1 MTNCGLEEPG
11 GAMALARTAKLCSVF
26 QVAARSALAK
36 SSALCFSMALGCAA
50 FAAGALL
57 VSDTAQAQATC
68 TGDLNTAATDLR
80 TVYDVSTGMCVVTE
94 FGNNSSGNGDLTFQ
108 FAGSQVAGI
117 RGVGAG
123 NTGSGLARCDLGNG
137 NDLGSGGCFTILSNL
152 VQNTPQTTVLDW
164 DSSGAAIPG
173 GTADLRMLVTYVFDG
188 TNMTISSG
196 SVVSIATAAPE
207 IEISGNGVEILS
219 RTDAAQLSDHSQFE
233 NTDVGSTSTRTYTIR
248 NLGSANLT
256 VGASLQSGVIF
267 SITGAPTSPVAPGG
281 STTVT
286 VQFAPTFETT
296 HVDNLIITSNDGN
309 EGTTQFPIAGTGTNG
324 TPNFEVRE
332 AGGNPALTIAHNDM
346 APRVADGTDFGGVDV
361 TAGTESNSF
370 NVQPAGSSAPALF
383 TGTPSRVQIS
393 GTHAGDFSVT
403 QDLPA
408 SQSGGAAL
416 FTIQFDP
423 SGPGLRQATVEI
435 PSNVTGKNPYTFAIQ
450 GTGTG
455 VATGDVTFEVSIGGG
470 DATLNLASPTTALAV
485 AITTVNGQATR
496 NIANVASGT
505 HTVTLPDLTMLGFG
519 WTSISCADGDS
530 TVDLAA
536 LTMTLELGVG
546 ESLVCTLQLV
556 ETRLAT
562 SRMIADFLGA
572 RNTQILNNQP
582 GFTRRWQRLNGGQ
595 GGASSLTTSLLGFS
609 HRFDFPFQA
618 ALSEGEAS
626 FAASLSG
633 FSGGDLAGSD
643 IGSWDV
649 WSEGRISRFDDSSS
663 DNGLFAI
670 VHGGVDYR
678 MGQDVLVGV
687 AVSVDW
693 TSQDN
698 ATNAGHISGTGWM
711 AGPYALIRLDE
722 SVYVDARA
730 SWGQSSN
737 TISPLGTYTDTFDTT
752 RWLVAGAISGD
763 YRHGGWTLNPVVS
776 LQYIEER
783 QEAYVDSLSVTI
795 PGQTV
800 AQGDVRFE
808 PRLAYSWQTLGGT
821 QVTPWMQLAGVYT
834 FGQRGT
840 FSSGSLVSR
849 MSGLSSTVRT
859 GLDIAMPGGAG
870 LSLSAQVSGIGAGA
884 QSHGGSLAVS
894 LPLN

>member
-1 MTNCGLEEPG
+1 MQNVGLKKRG
-11 GAMALARTAKLCSVF
+11 GATTLARTAKLCAPLRAVRMPILSFKRASVALLAALSVF
-26 QVAARSALAK
+26 
-36 SSALCFSMALGCAA
+36 A
-50 FAAGALL
+50 FQ
-57 VSDTAQAQATC
+57 STAQADFTSITGAKVVTLAPGNAGDC
-68 TGDLNTAATDLR
+68 TVNDFTIFNIDVQL
-80 TVYDVSTGMCVVTE
+80 VSTGGDRIYLID
-94 FGNNSSGNGDLTFQ
+94 GNNLIIDT
-108 FAGSQVAGI
+108 VTI
-117 RGVGAG
+117 
-123 NTGSGLARCDLGNG
+123 GSGSLDL
-137 NDLGSGGCFTILSNL
+137 SSAPIQTS
-152 VQNTPQTTVLDW
+152 NTP
-164 DSSGAAIPG
+164 GAAPFAIVFSNAQTY
-173 GTADLRMLVTYVFDG
+173 TAGATYVTDSDEVERTTFDPSLLDSDCPG
-188 TNMTISSG
+188 TE
-196 SVVSIATAAPE
+196 PE
-207 IEISGNGVEILS
+207 IEISGNGVEILN
-219 RTDAAQLSDHSQFE
+219 RTSAAILADHTLFLD
-233 NTDVGSTSTRTYTIR
+233 TDVGSSSIRTYTIR
-248 NLGSANLT
+248 NLGTADLI
-256 VGASLQSGVIF
+256 VGASVQSGGTF
-267 SITGAPTSPVAPGG
+267 RYSIDSAPVSPVSPGG

-286 VQFAPTFETT
+286 VRFTPNFETS
-296 HVDNLIITSNDGN
+296 HLDSLVITSNDGD
-309 EGTTQFPIAGTGTNG
+309 EATTQFPISGAGTNG

-332 AGGNPALTIAHNDM
+332 ELGAIALTIAHNDM

-361 TAGTESNSF
+361 AAGTQSNTF
-370 NVQPAGSSAPALF
+370 NVQPAGSSAPVTF
-383 TGTPSRVQIS
+383 SGTPRVQIT
-393 GTHAGDFSVT
+393 GPHASDFVVT
-403 QDLPA
+403 AQLPA
-408 SQSGGAAL
+408 IQTFGAVL
-416 FTIQFDP
+416 FTIDFDP
-423 SGPGLRQATVEI
+423 SGPGLREATVEI
-435 PSNVTGKNPYTFAIQ
+435 PSDVAGKNPYIFAIQ

-455 VATGDVTFEVSIGGG
+455 VTTGQVTFVARVSGG
-470 DATLNLASPTTALAV
+470 DTTVNLTSPTTALAV
-485 AITTVNGQATR
+485 SLVTANGEAQQT
-496 NIANVASGT
+496 IANVASGT
-505 HTVTLPDLTMLGFG
+505 HTVTLPDLTALGFG
-519 WTSISCADGDS
+519 WTAISCADGDS
-530 TVDLAA
+530 TVDLAS
-536 LTMTLELGVG
+536 LTLTLELGVG

-556 ETRLAT
+556 ETRIAT

-609 HRFDFPFQA
+609 HRFSFPFHA
-618 ALSEGEAS
+618 ALSERAAS

-633 FSGGDLAGSD
+633 FSGGDQSGSD
-643 IGSWDV
+643 VGSWDV
-649 WSEGRISRFDDSSS
+649 WSEGRISRFDDSRS

-678 MGQDVLVGV
+678 MSQDVLVGV
-687 AVSVDW
+687 AGSVDW

-698 ATNAGHISGTGWM
+698 AANAGHISGTGWM
-711 AGPYALIRLDE
+711 VGPYALIRLDE
-722 SVYVDARA
+722 SVYLDARA
-730 SWGQSSN
+730 SWGQSGN

-763 YRHGGWTLNPVVS
+763 YRYGGWTLNPVVS

-821 QVTPWMQLAGVYT
+821 HVTPWMQLAGVYT

-849 MSGLSSTVRT
+849 MSGLTSTVRT

>member
-1 MTNCGLEEPG
+1 MKNCGLEEPG
-11 GAMALARTAKLCSVF
+11 GAMTLARTAKLCAPLRAVRMPILSFKRASVALLATLSVF
-26 QVAARSALAK
+26 
-36 SSALCFSMALGCAA
+36 A
-50 FAAGALL
+50 FQ
-57 VSDTAQAQATC
+57 STAHADFTSI
-68 TGDLNTAATDLR
+68 TGTRAVTLATDGDC
-80 TVYDVSTGMCVVTE
+80 TPFDFTIFNIDVQLDSTGGDRIY
-94 FGNNSSGNGDLTFQ
+94 FIDGNNLIIDTVN
-108 FAGSQVAGI
+108 I
-117 RGVGAG
+117 
-123 NTGSGLARCDLGNG
+123 GSGPLDISSLGIVT
-137 NDLGSGGCFTILSNL
+137 S
-152 VQNTPQTTVLDW
+152 NTP
-164 DSSGAAIPG
+164 GAAPFAIVFSNAQTYTG
-173 GTADLRMLVTYVFDG
+173 GATYSADADEEERVTFDP
-188 TNMTISSG
+188 SLLDPDCPSP
-196 SVVSIATAAPE
+196 APE
-207 IEISGNGVEILS
+207 IEISGNGQEILN
-219 RTDAAQLSDHSQFE
+219 RTSAAQLSDHSQFE

-309 EGTTQFPIAGTGTNG
+309 EGTTRFPIAGTGTNG

-332 AGGNPALTIAHNDM
+332 ELGSTALTIAHNDM

-383 TGTPSRVQIS
+383 TGTPSRVQIT

-643 IGSWDV
+643 VGSWDV

-722 SVYVDARA
+722 SIYVDARA

-808 PRLAYSWQTLGGT
+808 PRLSYIHALSDGT
-821 QVTPWMQLAGVYT
+821 RVTPWMQLAGVYT

-840 FSSGSLVSR
+840 FSSGSLASR
-849 MSGLSSTVRT
+849 ISGLTSTVRT
-859 GLDIAMPGGAG
+859 GLDISMPGGAA
-870 LSLSAQVSGIGAGA
+870 LSVSGQYDGLGAGGA
-884 QSHGGSLAVS
+884 HSYGANLALS